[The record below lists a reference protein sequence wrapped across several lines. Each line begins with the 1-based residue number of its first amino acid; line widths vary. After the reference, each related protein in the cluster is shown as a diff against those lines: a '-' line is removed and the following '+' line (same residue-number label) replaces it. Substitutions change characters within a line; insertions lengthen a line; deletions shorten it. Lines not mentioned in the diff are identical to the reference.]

1 MNEVELIEKRLLIFL
16 FVGFLILLAI
26 VSVVCVMYSPKTI
39 TPHFSYAEQESEPES
54 ENIHYDASSKDESG
68 IFPIEINRASE
79 EELQLI
85 PDIGPS
91 TAKLIINY
99 RNEYGSIVSFN
110 ELLSIDG
117 IGEKTVLVLKE
128 YCIIN

>member
-1 MNEVELIEKRLLIFL
+1 MNEEEVIEKRLLIFL
-16 FVGFLILLAI
+16 FVGFLILLAT
-26 VSVVCVMYSPKTI
+26 VSVVCIINSPKTL
-39 TPHFSYAEQESEPES
+39 TPSFSSAEPEFEAESEKVYLE
-54 ENIHYDASSKDESG
+54 ESSKDENG
-68 IFPIEINRASE
+68 IFPIEINKASE

-85 PDIGPS
+85 PNIGPS
-91 TAKLIINY
+91 TAKLIIDY

>member
-1 MNEVELIEKRLLIFL
+1 MNEEEVIEKRLLIFL
-16 FVGFLILLAI
+16 FVGFLILLAT
-26 VSVVCVMYSPKTI
+26 VSVVCIMYSPKTL
-39 TPHFSYAEQESEPES
+39 TPSFSYSEPESEPES
-54 ENIHYDASSKDESG
+54 EKVYSDESSKDENG

-91 TAKLIINY
+91 TAKLIIDY

>member
-1 MNEVELIEKRLLIFL
+1 MNEEELIEKRLLIFL
-16 FVGFLILLAI
+16 FVGFLILLAT
-26 VSVVCVMYSPKTI
+26 VSVVCIMYSPKTI
-39 TPHFSYAEQESEPES
+39 TPHFSYAEPESEPES

-91 TAKLIINY
+91 TAKLIIDY

-110 ELLSIDG
+110 ELLNIDG

>member
-1 MNEVELIEKRLLIFL
+1 MNEEEVIEKRLLIFL
-16 FVGFLILLAI
+16 FVGFLILLAT
-26 VSVVCVMYSPKTI
+26 VSVVCIINSPKTL
-39 TPHFSYAEQESEPES
+39 TPSFSSAEPEFEAESEKVYLDE
-54 ENIHYDASSKDESG
+54 SSKDENG

-91 TAKLIINY
+91 TAKLIIDY

>member
-1 MNEVELIEKRLLIFL
+1 MNEEELIEKRLLIFL
-16 FVGFLILLAI
+16 FVGFLILLAT
-26 VSVVCVMYSPKTI
+26 VSVVCILYSPKTL
-39 TPHFSYAEQESEPES
+39 TPRFSYAEPESEPES
-54 ENIHYDASSKDESG
+54 EKVYSDESSKDENG

-91 TAKLIINY
+91 TAKLIIDY